1 MSQGAFDFNEFIEPK
16 SNQADEPIEII
27 ENEETVENEPTEEIA
42 EEFDGSENIDVQKA
56 VVESLAADKA
66 ALDCEL
72 EKLKTFLT
80 EKDSQ
85 LAAKNGEMDSLK
97 AELSKKDFE
106 ISVLKV
112 ELAKKDSE
120 LAKNFEKQL
129 DVQVRNPNALALL
142 DREVELPDR
151 FPGETRDHVLEVIK
165 EARDKSESEGRRRR
179 AQILESV
186 LVANEPNGTLAE
198 RRSSVEKVFSEN
210 NNIISGTVIEKLNEF
225 SIAHK
230 EGEEYLLASEI
241 ILRNF

>member
-16 SNQADEPIEII
+16 SNQAEEPIEIS

-72 EKLKTFLT
+72 ENLKTALA
-80 EKDSQ
+80 EKDTQ
-85 LAAKNGEMDSLK
+85 LAAKDCEMDSLK

-112 ELAKKDSE
+112 ELAKKNSE

-129 DVQVRNPNALALL
+129 DAQQRNPNALALL

-198 RRSSVEKVFSEN
+198 RRSSLEKVFAEN
-210 NNIISGTVIEKLNEF
+210 GNIISGTVIEKLNEL
-225 SIAHK
+225 SISHK

>member
-16 SNQADEPIEII
+16 SNQADESIEII

-72 EKLKTFLT
+72 EKLKTVLT

-85 LAAKNGEMDSLK
+85 LAAKDGEMDSLK

-129 DVQVRNPNALALL
+129 DAQVRNPNALALL

-198 RRSSVEKVFSEN
+198 RRSIVEKVFSEN

>member
-1 MSQGAFDFNEFIEPK
+1 MSQGAFDFNEFIEP
-16 SNQADEPIEII
+16 NQADETTEISEKEEI
-27 ENEETVENEPTEEIA
+27 SENEQVEEIS

-72 EKLKTFLT
+72 ENLKTALA
-80 EKDSQ
+80 EKDTQ
-85 LAAKNGEMDSLK
+85 LASRNSEIDSLK

-106 ISVLKV
+106 ISFLKV
-112 ELAKKDSE
+112 ELAKRDSE
-120 LAKNFEKQL
+120 LAKNLKKQL
-129 DVQVRNPNALALL
+129 DVQARNPNALALL

-165 EARDKSESEGRRRR
+165 EARDKSEFEGRRRR

-198 RRSSVEKVFSEN
+198 RRSSLEKVFSEN
-210 NNIISGTVIEKLNEF
+210 NNIISGTVIEKLNDL

-230 EGEEYLLASEI
+230 EGDEYLLASEI

>member
-16 SNQADEPIEII
+16 SNHTDEPIKII

-72 EKLKTFLT
+72 EKLKTVLT

-85 LAAKNGEMDSLK
+85 LAAKDGEMDSLK

-129 DVQVRNPNALALL
+129 DAQVRNPNALALL

-198 RRSSVEKVFSEN
+198 RRSIVEKVFSEN

>member
-1 MSQGAFDFNEFIEPK
+1 MSQGAFDFNEFIEP
-16 SNQADEPIEII
+16 NQADETTEISEKEEI
-27 ENEETVENEPTEEIA
+27 SENEQVEEIS

-72 EKLKTFLT
+72 ENLKTALA
-80 EKDSQ
+80 EKDTQ
-85 LAAKNGEMDSLK
+85 LVSRNSEIDSLK

-106 ISVLKV
+106 ISFLKV
-112 ELAKKDSE
+112 ELAKRDSE
-120 LAKNFEKQL
+120 LAKNIKKQL
-129 DVQVRNPNALALL
+129 DVQARNPNALALL

-165 EARDKSESEGRRRR
+165 EARDKSEFEGRRRR

-198 RRSSVEKVFSEN
+198 RRSSLEKVFSEN
-210 NNIISGTVIEKLNEF
+210 NNIISGTVIEKLNDL

-241 ILRNF
+241 LLRNF

>member
-72 EKLKTFLT
+72 EKLKTALT

-85 LAAKNGEMDSLK
+85 LAAKDCEMDSLK

-129 DVQVRNPNALALL
+129 DAQVRNPNALALL

>member
-1 MSQGAFDFNEFIEPK
+1 MSQGAFDFNEFIEP
-16 SNQADEPIEII
+16 NQADETTEISEKEEI
-27 ENEETVENEPTEEIA
+27 SENEQAEEIS

-72 EKLKTFLT
+72 ENLKTALA
-80 EKDSQ
+80 EKDTR
-85 LAAKNGEMDSLK
+85 LAVKDSEIDSLK

-106 ISVLKV
+106 ISFLKV
-112 ELAKKDSE
+112 ELAKRDSE
-120 LAKNFEKQL
+120 LAKNLKKQL
-129 DVQVRNPNALALL
+129 DFQARNPNALALL

-198 RRSSVEKVFSEN
+198 RRSSLEKVFSEN
-210 NNIISGTVIEKLNEF
+210 NNIISGTVIEKLNDL

-230 EGEEYLLASEI
+230 EGDEYLLASEI

>member
-16 SNQADEPIEII
+16 KNQVVETVEVVE
-27 ENEETVENEPTEEIA
+27 ENTTVENEPVEETV
-42 EEFDGSENIDVQKA
+42 EEFDGSEDIDVQKA

-66 ALDCEL
+66 ALDCEIDN
-72 EKLKTFLT
+72 LKNTLT
-80 EKDSQ
+80 EKDSK
-85 LAAKNGEMDSLK
+85 LAERENEISSLK
-97 AELSKKDFE
+97 EVLSKKDFE
-106 ISVLKV
+106 ISFLRV

-120 LAKNFEKQL
+120 LAKNLEKQL
-129 DVQVRNPNALALL
+129 DAQERNPNALALL

-165 EARDKSESEGRRRR
+165 EARDKAESEGRRRR

-198 RRSSVEKVFSEN
+198 RRLSVEKVFAEN
-210 NNIISGTVIEKLNEF
+210 NNIISGAVIEKLTEF
-225 SIAHK
+225 ELSHK

-241 ILRNF
+241 LLRNF

>member
-16 SNQADEPIEII
+16 SNQADETIEIS
-27 ENEETVENEPTEEIA
+27 EKEETVENEQTEEIA
-42 EEFDGSENIDVQKA
+42 EEFDDSEDIDVQKA

-72 EKLKTFLT
+72 DRLKTTLT
-80 EKDSQ
+80 EKDTQ
-85 LAAKNGEMDSLK
+85 LTVKDGEIDSLK

-106 ISVLKV
+106 IAFLKV
-112 ELAKKDSE
+112 ELAKKESE

-129 DVQVRNPNALALL
+129 NVQERNPNALALL
-142 DREVELPDR
+142 DREIELPDR
-151 FPGETRDHVLEVIK
+151 FSGETRDHVLEVIK

-179 AQILESV
+179 AQVLESV

-198 RRSSVEKVFSEN
+198 RRSGLEKVFSEN
-210 NNIISGTVIEKLNEF
+210 NNIISGTVIEKLNDL

>member
-16 SNQADEPIEII
+16 GNQADEMTEIS
-27 ENEETVENEPTEEIA
+27 EKEETVENEQAEEIS

-72 EKLKTFLT
+72 ENLKTALA
-80 EKDSQ
+80 EKDTQ
-85 LAAKNGEMDSLK
+85 LASRNSEIDSLK

-112 ELAKKDSE
+112 ELAKKNSE

-129 DVQVRNPNALALL
+129 DAQQRNPNALALL

-151 FPGETRDHVLEVIK
+151 FPGETRDHVLEVIR

-230 EGEEYLLASEI
+230 EGDEYLLASEI

>member
-72 EKLKTFLT
+72 EKLKTVLT

-85 LAAKNGEMDSLK
+85 LAAKDGEMDSLK

-165 EARDKSESEGRRRR
+165 EARDKAESEGRRRR

-198 RRSSVEKVFSEN
+198 RRLSVEKAFAEN
-210 NNIISGTVIEKLNEF
+210 NNIISGAVIEKLTEF
-225 SIAHK
+225 ELSHK

-241 ILRNF
+241 LLRNF

>member
-16 SNQADEPIEII
+16 SNQADETIEIS
-27 ENEETVENEPTEEIA
+27 EKEETVENESTEEIA

-72 EKLKTFLT
+72 EKLKTVLT

-85 LAAKNGEMDSLK
+85 LVAKDSEMDSLK

-129 DVQVRNPNALALL
+129 DTQVRNSNALALL

-198 RRSSVEKVFSEN
+198 RRLSVEKAFAEN
-210 NNIISGTVIEKLNEF
+210 NNIISGAVIEKLTEF
-225 SIAHK
+225 EISHK

-241 ILRNF
+241 LLRNF

>member
-72 EKLKTFLT
+72 EKLKTALT

-85 LAAKNGEMDSLK
+85 LAAKDCEMDSLK
-97 AELSKKDFE
+97 AELSKRDFE

-129 DVQVRNPNALALL
+129 DAQVRNPNALALL

>member
-42 EEFDGSENIDVQKA
+42 EEFDVSENIDVQKA

-72 EKLKTFLT
+72 EKLKTALT

-85 LAAKNGEMDSLK
+85 LSAKDCEMDFLK

-129 DVQVRNPNALALL
+129 DAQVRNPNALALL

-198 RRSSVEKVFSEN
+198 RRSSVEKIFSEN

>member
-1 MSQGAFDFNEFIEPK
+1 MSQGAFDFNEFIEP
-16 SNQADEPIEII
+16 NQADETTEISEKEEI
-27 ENEETVENEPTEEIA
+27 SENEQAEEIS

-72 EKLKTFLT
+72 ENLKTALA
-80 EKDSQ
+80 EKDTQ
-85 LAAKNGEMDSLK
+85 LAYRNSEIDSLK

-106 ISVLKV
+106 ISFLKV
-112 ELAKKDSE
+112 ELAKRDSE
-120 LAKNFEKQL
+120 LAKNLKKQL
-129 DVQVRNPNALALL
+129 DVQARNPNALALL

-198 RRSSVEKVFSEN
+198 RRSSLEKVFSEN
-210 NNIISGTVIEKLNEF
+210 NNIISGTVIEKLNDL
-225 SIAHK
+225 SIVHK

>member
-1 MSQGAFDFNEFIEPK
+1 MSQGAFDFNEFIEP
-16 SNQADEPIEII
+16 NQADETTEISEKEEI
-27 ENEETVENEPTEEIA
+27 SENEQAEEIS

-72 EKLKTFLT
+72 ENLKTALA
-80 EKDSQ
+80 EKDTQ
-85 LAAKNGEMDSLK
+85 LAVKDSEINSLK

-106 ISVLKV
+106 ISFLKV
-112 ELAKKDSE
+112 ELAKRDSE
-120 LAKNFEKQL
+120 LAKNLKKQL
-129 DVQVRNPNALALL
+129 DFQARNPNALALL

-198 RRSSVEKVFSEN
+198 RRSSLEKVFSEN
-210 NNIISGTVIEKLNEF
+210 NNIISGTVIEKLNDL

-230 EGEEYLLASEI
+230 EGDEYLLASEI

>member
-42 EEFDGSENIDVQKA
+42 EEFDVSENIDVQKA

-72 EKLKTFLT
+72 EKLKTALT

-85 LAAKNGEMDSLK
+85 LAAKDGEVDSLK

-120 LAKNFEKQL
+120 LAKNLEKQL
-129 DVQVRNPNALALL
+129 DAQVRNPNALALL

>member
-1 MSQGAFDFNEFIEPK
+1 MSQGAFDFNEFIEP
-16 SNQADEPIEII
+16 NQADETTEIS
-27 ENEETVENEPTEEIA
+27 ENEQAEEIS

-72 EKLKTFLT
+72 ENLKNALA
-80 EKDSQ
+80 EKDTQ
-85 LAAKNGEMDSLK
+85 LASRNSEIDSLK

-106 ISVLKV
+106 ISFLKV
-112 ELAKKDSE
+112 ELAKRDSE
-120 LAKNFEKQL
+120 LAKNLKKQL
-129 DVQVRNPNALALL
+129 DVQARNPNALALL

-198 RRSSVEKVFSEN
+198 RRLSLEKVFSEN
-210 NNIISGTVIEKLNEF
+210 NNIISGTVIEKLNDL

-230 EGEEYLLASEI
+230 EGDEYLLASEI

>member
-1 MSQGAFDFNEFIEPK
+1 MSQSAFDFGEFMEPK
-16 SNQADEPIEII
+16 KGE
-27 ENEETVENEPTEEIA
+27 A
-42 EEFDGSENIDVQKA
+42 EEVIETSEAYVESEDVEESIEDIDGSEDIDVQKA

-66 ALDCEL
+66 ALDCEIDS
-72 EKLKTFLT
+72 LKSVLT
-80 EKDSQ
+80 EKEKALCEKADELS
-85 LAAKNGEMDSLK
+85 SLK
-97 AELSKKDFE
+97 EEISKKNFE
-106 ISVLKV
+106 IAFLKV
-112 ELAKKDSE
+112 ELSKREAE
-120 LAKNFEKQL
+120 LADKFEKQF
-129 DVQVRNPNALALL
+129 DAQVRNPNALALL
-142 DREVELPDR
+142 DREIELPDR

-165 EARDKSESEGRRRR
+165 EAREKAEAEGRRRR

-210 NNIISGTVIEKLNEF
+210 NNIISGTVIEKLNDL

>member
-16 SNQADEPIEII
+16 SNQADETIEII

-72 EKLKTFLT
+72 DKLKTTLT
-80 EKDSQ
+80 EKDTQ
-85 LAAKNGEMDSLK
+85 LAVKDSEIDSLK

-106 ISVLKV
+106 IAFLKV
-112 ELAKKDSE
+112 ELAKKESE

-129 DVQVRNPNALALL
+129 NAQERNPNALALL
-142 DREVELPDR
+142 DREIELPDR
-151 FPGETRDHVLEVIK
+151 FSGETRDHVLEVIK

-198 RRSSVEKVFSEN
+198 RRLELERVFAEN

>member
-16 SNQADEPIEII
+16 SNQADETIEIS
-27 ENEETVENEPTEEIA
+27 EKEETVENEQTEEIA

-66 ALDCEL
+66 VLDCEL
-72 EKLKTFLT
+72 DKLKTTLT
-80 EKDSQ
+80 EKDTQ
-85 LAAKNGEMDSLK
+85 LSVKDSEIDSLK

-106 ISVLKV
+106 IAFLKV
-112 ELAKKDSE
+112 ELAKKESE

-129 DVQVRNPNALALL
+129 NAQERNPNALALL
-142 DREVELPDR
+142 DREIELPDR
-151 FPGETRDHVLEVIK
+151 FSGETRDHVLEVIK

-179 AQILESV
+179 AQVLESV

-198 RRSSVEKVFSEN
+198 RRLELERVFAEN
-210 NNIISGTVIEKLNEF
+210 NNIISGIVIEKLNEF

>member
-1 MSQGAFDFNEFIEPK
+1 MSQGAFDFNEFIEP
-16 SNQADEPIEII
+16 NQADETTEISEKEEI
-27 ENEETVENEPTEEIA
+27 SENEQAEEIS

-72 EKLKTFLT
+72 ENLKNALT
-80 EKDSQ
+80 EKDTQ
-85 LAAKNGEMDSLK
+85 LASRNSEIDSLK

-106 ISVLKV
+106 ISFLKV
-112 ELAKKDSE
+112 ELAKRDSE
-120 LAKNFEKQL
+120 LAKNLKKQL
-129 DVQVRNPNALALL
+129 DVQARNPNALALL

-165 EARDKSESEGRRRR
+165 EARDKSEFEGRRRR

-198 RRSSVEKVFSEN
+198 RRSSLEKVFSEN
-210 NNIISGTVIEKLNEF
+210 NNIISGTVIEKLNDL

>member
-16 SNQADEPIEII
+16 SNQADETTEIS
-27 ENEETVENEPTEEIA
+27 EKEEIVENEQAEEIS

-72 EKLKTFLT
+72 ENLKTALA
-80 EKDSQ
+80 EKDTQ
-85 LAAKNGEMDSLK
+85 LAAKDCEMDSLK

-112 ELAKKDSE
+112 ELAKKNSE
-120 LAKNFEKQL
+120 LAKNFEKRL
-129 DVQVRNPNALALL
+129 DAQQRNPNALALL

-198 RRSSVEKVFSEN
+198 RRSSLEKVFSEN
-210 NNIISGTVIEKLNEF
+210 NNIISGTVIEKLNDL

-230 EGEEYLLASEI
+230 EGDEYLLASEI

>member
-1 MSQGAFDFNEFIEPK
+1 MSQGAFDFNEFIEP
-16 SNQADEPIEII
+16 NQADETTEIS
-27 ENEETVENEPTEEIA
+27 EKEEISESEQA
-42 EEFDGSENIDVQKA
+42 EEISEEFDGSENIDVQKA

-72 EKLKTFLT
+72 ENLKNALT
-80 EKDSQ
+80 EKDTQ
-85 LAAKNGEMDSLK
+85 LASRNSEIDSLK

-106 ISVLKV
+106 ISFLKV
-112 ELAKKDSE
+112 ELAKRDSE
-120 LAKNFEKQL
+120 LAKNLKKQL
-129 DVQVRNPNALALL
+129 DVQARNPNALALL

-151 FPGETRDHVLEVIK
+151 FPGETRDHVLEVIR
-165 EARDKSESEGRRRR
+165 EARDKSEFEGRRRR

-198 RRSSVEKVFSEN
+198 RRSSLEKVFSEN
-210 NNIISGTVIEKLNEF
+210 NNIISGTVIEKLNDL

>member
-16 SNQADEPIEII
+16 SNQADEPIEIS

-42 EEFDGSENIDVQKA
+42 EDFDGSENIDVQKA

-72 EKLKTFLT
+72 ENLKTALA
-80 EKDSQ
+80 EKDTQ
-85 LAAKNGEMDSLK
+85 LASRNSEINSLK

-106 ISVLKV
+106 ISFLKV
-112 ELAKKDSE
+112 ELAKKNSE
-120 LAKNFEKQL
+120 IAKNFEKQL
-129 DVQVRNPNALALL
+129 DAQQRNPNALALL

-198 RRSSVEKVFSEN
+198 RRSSLEKVFSEN
-210 NNIISGTVIEKLNEF
+210 SNIISGTVIEKLNEF

>member
-1 MSQGAFDFNEFIEPK
+1 MSQGAFDFNEFIEP
-16 SNQADEPIEII
+16 NQADETTEIS
-27 ENEETVENEPTEEIA
+27 ENEQAEEIS

-72 EKLKTFLT
+72 ENLKTSLA
-80 EKDSQ
+80 EKDTQ
-85 LAAKNGEMDSLK
+85 LASRNSEIDSLK

-106 ISVLKV
+106 ISFLKV
-112 ELAKKDSE
+112 ELAKRDSE
-120 LAKNFEKQL
+120 LAKNLKKQL
-129 DVQVRNPNALALL
+129 DVQARNPNALALL

-165 EARDKSESEGRRRR
+165 EARDKSEFEGRRRR

-198 RRSSVEKVFSEN
+198 RRSSLEKVFSEN
-210 NNIISGTVIEKLNEF
+210 NNIISGTVIEKLNDL

>member
-16 SNQADEPIEII
+16 KNQVVETVKVVE
-27 ENEETVENEPTEEIA
+27 ENTTVENEPIEETV
-42 EEFDGSENIDVQKA
+42 EEFDGSEDIDVQKA

-66 ALDCEL
+66 ALDCEIDN
-72 EKLKTFLT
+72 LKNTLT
-80 EKDSQ
+80 EKDSK
-85 LAAKNGEMDSLK
+85 LAERENEINSLK
-97 AELSKKDFE
+97 EVLSKKDFE
-106 ISVLKV
+106 ISFLRV

-120 LAKNFEKQL
+120 LAKNLEKQL
-129 DVQVRNPNALALL
+129 DAQERNPNALALL

-165 EARDKSESEGRRRR
+165 EARDKAESEGRRRR

-198 RRSSVEKVFSEN
+198 RRLSVEKAFAEN
-210 NNIISGTVIEKLNEF
+210 NNIISGAVIEKLTEF
-225 SIAHK
+225 ELSHK

-241 ILRNF
+241 LLRNF

>member
-1 MSQGAFDFNEFIEPK
+1 MSQGAFDFNEFIEP
-16 SNQADEPIEII
+16 NQADETTEISEKEEI
-27 ENEETVENEPTEEIA
+27 SENEQVEEIS

-72 EKLKTFLT
+72 ENLKTALA
-80 EKDSQ
+80 EKDTQ
-85 LAAKNGEMDSLK
+85 LASRNSEIDSLK

-106 ISVLKV
+106 ISFLKV
-112 ELAKKDSE
+112 ELAKRDSE
-120 LAKNFEKQL
+120 LAKNLKKQL
-129 DVQVRNPNALALL
+129 DVQARNPNALALL

-165 EARDKSESEGRRRR
+165 EARDKSEFEGRRRR

-198 RRSSVEKVFSEN
+198 RRSSLEKVFSEN
-210 NNIISGTVIEKLNEF
+210 NNIISGTVIEKLNDL

>member
-56 VVESLAADKA
+56 VVDSLAADKA

-72 EKLKTFLT
+72 EKLKTALT

-85 LAAKNGEMDSLK
+85 LAAKDCEMDSLK
-97 AELSKKDFE
+97 AELSKRDFE

-129 DVQVRNPNALALL
+129 DAQVRNPNALALL

-198 RRSSVEKVFSEN
+198 RRSIVEKVFSEN

>member
-72 EKLKTFLT
+72 EKLKTALT

-85 LAAKNGEMDSLK
+85 LAAKDCEMDSLK
-97 AELSKKDFE
+97 AELSKRDFE

-129 DVQVRNPNALALL
+129 DAQVRNPNALALL

-151 FPGETRDHVLEVIK
+151 FPGETRDHILEVIK

>member
-1 MSQGAFDFNEFIEPK
+1 MSQGAFDFNEFIEP
-16 SNQADEPIEII
+16 NQADETIEISEKEEI
-27 ENEETVENEPTEEIA
+27 SENEQVEEIS

-72 EKLKTFLT
+72 ENLKTALA
-80 EKDSQ
+80 EKDTQ
-85 LAAKNGEMDSLK
+85 LASRNSEIDSLK

-106 ISVLKV
+106 ISFLKV
-112 ELAKKDSE
+112 ELAKRDSE
-120 LAKNFEKQL
+120 LAKNLKKQL
-129 DVQVRNPNALALL
+129 DVQARNPNALALL

-165 EARDKSESEGRRRR
+165 EARDKSEFEGRRRR

-198 RRSSVEKVFSEN
+198 RRSSLEKVFSEN
-210 NNIISGTVIEKLNEF
+210 NNIISGTVIEKLNDL

-230 EGEEYLLASEI
+230 EGDEYLLASEI

>member
-1 MSQGAFDFNEFIEPK
+1 MSQGAFDFNEFIEP
-16 SNQADEPIEII
+16 NQADETTEISEKEEI
-27 ENEETVENEPTEEIA
+27 SENEQAEEIS

-72 EKLKTFLT
+72 ENLKNALA
-80 EKDSQ
+80 EKDTQ
-85 LAAKNGEMDSLK
+85 LASRNSEIDSLK

-106 ISVLKV
+106 ISFLKV
-112 ELAKKDSE
+112 ELAKRDSE
-120 LAKNFEKQL
+120 LAKNLKKQL
-129 DVQVRNPNALALL
+129 DVQARNPNALALL

-198 RRSSVEKVFSEN
+198 RRSRLEKVFSEN
-210 NNIISGTVIEKLNEF
+210 NNIISGTVIEKLNDL

-230 EGEEYLLASEI
+230 EGDEYLLASEI